1 MDYSIFRDYND
12 YIIFMNGKVYSLK
25 RNKFKKPVL
34 NKKGYYRIGLR
45 NDNTEK
51 HFSLHRI
58 LAECFLKNPHNFNTI
73 DHIDRN
79 QQNNKI
85 NNLRFASIRL
95 QNINK
100 NINNNNKTGV
110 KGITFHK
117 TYNCYVATWCIKYKQ
132 FSKSFSV
139 NKYGDK
145 EAKKLAID
153 YRNKM
158 FEKHYKNVI

>member
-1 MDYSIFRDYND
+1 MDYARFRDYSD

-51 HFSLHRI
+51 HYSLHRI
-58 LAECFLKNPHNFNTI
+58 LAECFLENPNNFTTI

-79 QQNNKI
+79 PQNNKI
-85 NNLRFASIRL
+85 SNLRWASIRL
-95 QNINK
+95 QNINQK
-100 NINNNNKTGV
+100 NRKDNKTGL

-117 TYNCYVATWCIKYKQ
+117 SRNSYVATWCINYKQ
-132 FSKSFSV
+132 FSKSFSI
-139 NKYGDK
+139 NKYK
-145 EAKKLAID
+145 NAKQLAIE
-153 YRNKM
+153 YRAKM